1 MGPRGRYSASMPIW
15 TARAGIGVA
24 VKASLRGRL
33 RNTTL
38 PKTRALLPLFEAV
51 VNAIQAVDEAHD
63 DMESARVEVWIVR
76 DQQATLQFDGKPR
89 TPADAGHITGFVV
102 NDNGEGFHDRNMES
116 FKTLDSE
123 YKSAQGCRG
132 VGRLLWLK
140 AFGKVEVVSRYLG
153 ADDTVLEREFTF
165 TIQNGVSD
173 ETVRDSPEAGTG
185 TEIRLQSFADMY
197 REQAPKGAVPIA
209 KDILEHCLWYFVRPG
224 GAPHVTVNDSGERI
238 DLHEIFED
246 YMLDPSSNQDITV
259 KDQPFSLIHLRLKA
273 TSRPAPQLN
282 WCAATRVVTVE
293 SLSGKVP
300 GLHGRVKD
308 GNTEFMYACY
318 LTSDYLDR
326 SVRSERTS
334 FDIPD
339 VTEGTLDEGEPSM
352 SDIRTAVLD
361 AVGKYL
367 HTNLAEARE
376 AGLARVRDF
385 VNKKAPRYRPI
396 LHRIGEEKL
405 GVDPGISDRELELH
419 LHRHLADLEAEVLTE
434 GQQVLDAEI
443 TDDKEYNERVQRY
456 LDKANDIKKS
466 DLAAYVFHRRVILE
480 LLAKAVR
487 ADGEGK
493 YAKEEVVHR
502 LIMQMRATSDDVPP
516 DASNLWLIDERLAF
530 HNFLASDKTIKSMP
544 ITGSDST
551 LEPDLLALQL
561 TDVPMLVAEGE
572 RMPLASIT
580 VVEIKRPMR
589 SDAGAGADKDP
600 IEQALTYLEKVRE
613 GRVMTASGRP
623 IPQSDQVPGFCYI
636 ISDLTRAMQ
645 RRCKQANLRITQDGL
660 GYFGYNE
667 SYKAY
672 IEVFSFDRLLNL
684 ASERNRAFFDR
695 LGLPVN

>member
-1 MGPRGRYSASMPIW
+1 
-15 TARAGIGVA
+15 
-24 VKASLRGRL
+24 
-33 RNTTL
+33 
-38 PKTRALLPLFEAV
+38 
-51 VNAIQAVDEAHD
+51 
-63 DMESARVEVWIVR
+63 MESARVEVRIVR
-76 DQQATLQFDGKPR
+76 DQQAALQFDEKPR
-89 TPADAGHITGFVV
+89 PPADTGHITGFVV
-102 NDNGEGFHDRNMES
+102 IDNGVGFHDGNMDS

-140 AFGKVEVVSRYLG
+140 AFGKVDVVSRYLG
-153 ADDTVLEREFTF
+153 ADGAVLEREFTF
-165 TIQNGVSD
+165 TIQDGVSG
-173 ETVRDSPEAGTG
+173 ETVRDPSGSDTG
-185 TEIRLQSFADMY
+185 TEIRLQFFADMY
-197 REQAPKGAVPIA
+197 REQAPRSALPIA

-224 GAPHVTVNDSGERI
+224 GAPHVTVIDYDERI
-238 DLHEIFED
+238 DLDEIFDD
-246 YMLDPSSNQDITV
+246 YMLDPSSRQDIAV

-308 GNTEFMYACY
+308 GNAEFMYACY
-318 LTSDYLDR
+318 LTSGYLDR
-326 SVRSERTS
+326 SVRPERTG
-334 FDIPD
+334 FDIPE

-367 HTNLAEARE
+367 HTNLIVARE

-385 VNKKAPRYRPI
+385 VDKKAPRYRPI
-396 LHRIGEEKL
+396 LHRIDEEEL
-405 GVDPGISDRELELH
+405 GVDPGISDRDLELH
-419 LHRHLADLEAEVLTE
+419 LHRQLADLEAEVLTE

-443 TDDKEYNERVQRY
+443 TEDKEYNERVQEY

-487 ADGEGK
+487 ADAQGR

-502 LIMQMRATSDDVPP
+502 LIMQMRASSDDVPP

-544 ITGSDST
+544 ITRSDST

-561 TDVPMLVAEGE
+561 MDAPMLVAEGE

-589 SDAGAGADKDP
+589 SDAGGGAYKDP
-600 IEQALTYLEKVRE
+600 IGQALTYLEKIRE

-623 IPQSDQVPGFCYI
+623 ISQSEQVPGFCYI
-636 ISDLTRAMQ
+636 ISDLTPAMQ
-645 RRCKQANLRITQDGL
+645 RCCKQANLRITQDGL

-667 SYKAY
+667 AYKAY

-684 ASERNRAFFDR
+684 ATERNRAFFDH

>member
-1 MGPRGRYSASMPIW
+1 M
-15 TARAGIGVA
+15 A
-24 VKASLRGRL
+24 VKASLSGRL

-38 PKTRALLPLFEAV
+38 PKSRALLPLFEAV
-51 VNAIQAVDEAHD
+51 VNAIQAVGEAHD
-63 DMESARVEVWIVR
+63 DMQSARLEVRIVR
-76 DQQATLQFDGKPR
+76 DEQAALQFDDKPR

-102 NDNGEGFHDRNMES
+102 SDNGEGFHEGNMES

-140 AFGKVEVVSRYLG
+140 AFGKVEVASRYLG
-153 ADDTVLEREFTF
+153 ADGTVLEREFTF

-173 ETVRDSPEAGTG
+173 ETVRDSPGSDTG
-185 TEIRLQSFADMY
+185 TEVRLQSFAETY
-197 REQAPKGAVPIA
+197 REQAPKSALPIA

-224 GAPHVTVNDSGERI
+224 GAPHVTVIDSADRI
-238 DLHEIFED
+238 DLQEIFED
-246 YMLDPSSNQDITV
+246 YMLDPSSRQDIIV

-273 TSRPAPQLN
+273 TSRPYPQLN
-282 WCAATRVVTVE
+282 WCAATRVVDVDN
-293 SLSGKVP
+293 LSGKVP

-326 SVRSERTS
+326 SVRSERTG

-339 VTEGTLDEGEPSM
+339 VTEGTLDEGELST

-361 AVGKYL
+361 AVGTYL
-367 HTNLAEARE
+367 HTNLTEARE
-376 AGLARVRDF
+376 AGAARVRDF
-385 VNKKAPRYRPI
+385 VDNKAPRYRPI
-396 LHRIGEEKL
+396 LHRVGEDKL

-419 LHRHLADLEAEVLTE
+419 LHRQLADLEAEVLTE

-443 TDDKEYNERVQRY
+443 TDDEEYNERVQAY

-487 ADGEGK
+487 ADAQGK
-493 YAKEEVVHR
+493 YAKEEVVHQ

-544 ITGSDST
+544 ITGSGST

-589 SDAGAGADKDP
+589 NDAGAGADKDP
-600 IEQALTYLEKVRE
+600 IDQALTYLEKVRE

-636 ISDLTRAMQ
+636 ISDLSPAMQ
-645 RRCKQANLRITQDGL
+645 RRCKRANLRITQDGL

-667 SYKAY
+667 SSKAY

-684 ASERNRAFFDR
+684 AAERNRAFFDR

>member
-1 MGPRGRYSASMPIW
+1 M
-15 TARAGIGVA
+15 A
-24 VKASLRGRL
+24 VKASLKGRL

-38 PKTRALLPLFEAV
+38 PKTRPLLPLFEAV
-51 VNAIQAVDEAHD
+51 VNAIQAVHEAHD
-63 DMESARVEVWIVR
+63 DMESASIEVLIVR
-76 DQQATLQFDGKPR
+76 DQQASLEFDDKPR
-89 TPADAGHITGFVV
+89 TPADAGNISGFVV
-102 NDNGEGFHDRNMES
+102 IDNGEGFHDGNMDS
-116 FKTLDSE
+116 FNTLDSE

-140 AFGKVEVVSRYLG
+140 AFSRVEVISRYLG
-153 ADDTVLEREFTF
+153 PDDTALQRSFAFTA
-165 TIQNGVSD
+165 QDGVSD
-173 ETVRDSPEAGTG
+173 ETVRESPGADTG
-185 TEIRLQSFADMY
+185 TEVRLQAFADIY
-197 REQAPKGAVPIA
+197 REHAPKSALPIA
-209 KDILEHCLWYFVRPG
+209 KDILEHCLWYFVRQG
-224 GAPHVTVNDSGERI
+224 GAPRITVIDAGERI
-238 DLHEIFED
+238 ELQEVFDD
-246 YMLDPSSNQDITV
+246 YMLDPSSRQDITV
-259 KDQPFSLIHLRLKA
+259 EDQPFSIIHLRLKA

-282 WCAATRVVTVE
+282 WCAATRVVSVE
-293 SLSGKVP
+293 NLSGKIP

-308 GNTEFMYACY
+308 GTTEFMYACY

-326 SVRSERTS
+326 SVRSERTG
-334 FDIPD
+334 FDIPEL
-339 VTEGTLDEGEPSM
+339 TEGALDEGEPSM
-352 SDIRTAVLD
+352 SDIRAAVLA
-361 AVGKYL
+361 AVGTYL
-367 HTNLAEARE
+367 QANLAEARE
-376 AGLARVRDF
+376 AGLVRVRNF
-385 VNKKAPRYRPI
+385 VDKKAPRYRPI

-419 LHRHLADLEAEVLTE
+419 LHRQLADLEAEVLAE

-443 TDDKEYNERVQRY
+443 TADEEYSEKLQGY
-456 LDKANDIKKS
+456 LDKANDIKRS

-480 LLAKAVR
+480 LLTKAVR
-487 ADGEGK
+487 ADGNGK

-502 LIMQMRATSDDVPP
+502 LIMQMRATSNEVAP

-544 ITGSDST
+544 VTGSESV

-589 SDAGAGADKDP
+589 SDAGAGVDKDP

-613 GRVMTASGRP
+613 GKVMTASGRP

-636 ISDLTRAMQ
+636 ISDLTPPMQ

-667 SYKAY
+667 AYKAY

-684 ASERNRAFFDR
+684 ASERNRAFFDH
-695 LGLPVN
+695 LGLPVS